1 MEDEQIVDLY
11 WQRSERAIAETQIKY
26 GAYCRSIA
34 LALCGNESDADE
46 CVNDTWLA
54 AWKSMPD
61 KRPSRLR
68 TYLGCLTRHLAIS
81 RRRSEQSLKL
91 EDVVKRRETEA
102 EARELGEAVRR
113 FIAGLDEHERHA
125 FLGRYWYLLPVGQIA
140 GRLGFSES
148 RTKSLLLRLRK
159 RLRRQL
165 EEEGF
170 L

>member
-1 MEDEQIVDLY
+1 MRIPGLRVRPTGREGEPAVDIYALVLCLSEALTCKTAYPRLKRGGDETSLVLD
-11 WQRSERAIAETQIKY
+11 E
-26 GAYCRSIA
+26 
-34 LALCGNESDADE
+34 LAE
-46 CVNDTWLA
+46 CV
-54 AWKSMPD
+54 
-61 KRPSRLR
+61 PSDSDPA
-68 TYLGCLTRHLAIS
+68 G
-81 RRRSEQSLKL
+81 
-91 EDVVKRRETEA
+91 EA